1 MEIQNA
7 KTVVQATEK
16 TENAYYVISYV
27 MSDGSVSIVRADV
40 LLEYPDSPI
49 NIGQLAFENN
59 TLNIRNFPLDEKTA
73 LYVTDFYNI
82 VEELKK
88 NGNVGDNTEE
98 ITLEAA
104 KKAKIEEI
112 EAYNDSDAVNI
123 FYLNDSS
130 LWLTPDLRTNVER
143 QIKARQSLGQDVAP
157 IALGGTVM
165 DIPCEQGLHMLAL
178 LEIYAADAYNAT
190 EQHKA
195 AVNALEDVESVKA
208 YDYKTGYPEIKRF
221 DLTQTELL

>member
-7 KTVVQATEK
+7 KTVVQATET

-49 NIGQLAFENN
+49 NIGQLAFENSMMK
-59 TLNIRNFPLDEKTA
+59 IQNFPLDEKTA

-104 KKAKIEEI
+104 KKAKIDEI
-112 EAYNDSDAVNI
+112 EAYNESKDVNW
-123 FYLNDSS
+123 FYLNEIGM
-130 LWLTPDLRTNVER
+130 WLEPDLRVNVER
-143 QIKARQSLGQDVAP
+143 QIKARQSLGQEVAP
-157 IALGGTVM
+157 IALGGTIM
-165 DIPCEQGLHMLAL
+165 DIPCEQGLQMLAE

-190 EQHKA
+190 ELHKA

-221 DLTQTELL
+221 DL

>member
-7 KTVVQATEK
+7 KTVVQATET

-27 MSDGSVSIVRADV
+27 MSDGSISIVRADV

-73 LYVTDFYNI
+73 LYITDFYNI

-88 NGNVGDNTEE
+88 NGNVGEPE

-104 KKAKIEEI
+104 KKAKIDEI
-112 EAYNDSDAVNI
+112 ETYNDSDAVNI
-123 FYLNDSS
+123 FYLNDSP

-143 QIKARQSLGQDVAP
+143 QIKARQSLGQEVAP

-165 DIPCEQGLHMLAL
+165 DIPCEQGLQMLAL

-190 EQHKA
+190 ELHKA
-195 AVNALEDVESVKA
+195 AVNALQDVKSVKV

-221 DLTQTELL
+221 TIN